1 MPYIVVKY
9 STLLLKL
16 NFLFQILI
24 RQVNNVDLKQY
35 FFLAQYAFM
44 YLCNMDMLTCIYASY
59 LQKLVAVSSIQDEI
73 ITHLAQLKAILKKRS
88 HAL

>member
-1 MPYIVVKY
+1 
-9 STLLLKL
+9 
-16 NFLFQILI
+16 
-24 RQVNNVDLKQY
+24 
-35 FFLAQYAFM
+35 
-44 YLCNMDMLTCIYASY
+44 MDMLTCIYASY